1 MTFRYRHGLRRIV
14 GVPVALAA
22 ASAAHLWQS
31 AGLEAQAPAGQAPVA
46 AAPPADLDQ
55 WVTRAMREFQVP
67 GLALVIVKDG
77 KVVALKGYGTR
88 TAGRQETVN
97 EHTIFQIASNTKAF
111 TSAALAMLVDE
122 GKLRWDDRVQT
133 FLPWFELYDPWV
145 TREFTIR
152 DLLTHRSGLGLGAG
166 DLTWWHSNYGRDE
179 IVRRLRTVPPV
190 TSFRTA
196 YAYDNVLYIA
206 AGLVIEAASGQKWD
220 DFIRDRIFVPLGM
233 TDANTTV
240 TTFRPGANVATPH
253 GLVGGKMVIVPRDT
267 VDNIGGAGT
276 INASV
281 ADLSRWLIT
290 QLDSGQAPGG
300 KRLWSAR
307 RAREMWSGVTVQGVG
322 TPSPALSSLRAN
334 FAEYALGW
342 GLRDYRGRK
351 LALHTGGLA
360 GMVSRTVLVPEER
373 LGVVVLTNAEAPAID
388 AVAFHILDEYLGG
401 PTPDLIAGFSQNSAA
416 GDARADSVVRAAEA
430 ARDRASRP
438 SLPLARY
445 AGRYTDVLY
454 GDASITQE
462 GGRLVLRFAHS
473 PAFVGDLEHW
483 QYDTFVARWRVPN
496 LADAYV
502 SFALRPD
509 GSIDN
514 FRMAAVSPAAD
525 FSFDYQDLTFRPVR

>member
-1 MTFRYRHGLRRIV
+1 MMPARPDRVRRTV
-14 GVPVALAA
+14 WLALALAA
-22 ASAAHLWQS
+22 LPAATALDGQVA
-31 AGLEAQAPAGQAPVA
+31 AGRA
-46 AAPPADLDQ
+46 AAPPADLDR
-55 WVTRAMREFQVP
+55 WVARAMRELEVP

-77 KVVALKGYGTR
+77 KVVALRGYGTR
-88 TAGRQETVN
+88 TVGREEPVD

-111 TSAALAMLVDE
+111 TAAALAMLVDE
-122 GKLRWDDRVQT
+122 GKLRWDDRVQK

-145 TREFTIR
+145 TREFTVR

-179 IVRRLRTVPPV
+179 IVRRLRVVPPV

-206 AGLVIEAASGQKWD
+206 AGLVVEAASGQKWD

-233 TDANTTV
+233 NDANTTV

-253 GLVGGKMVIVPRDT
+253 GVVNGKVVIVPRDT
-267 VDNIGGAGT
+267 VDNVGGAGT

-281 ADLSRWLIT
+281 ADLSHWLIT
-290 QLDSGQAPGG
+290 QLDSGRAPDG

-322 TPSPALSSLRAN
+322 IPSPALASLRAN

-373 LGVVVLTNAEAPAID
+373 LGIVVLTNAEASAID

-401 PTPDLIAGFSQNSAA
+401 PTPDLIAGFKVNSAA
-416 GDARADSVVRAAEA
+416 GNARADSVVRAAAA
-430 ARDRASRP
+430 ARDRTSRP

-445 AGRYTDVLY
+445 AGRYSDVLY

-462 GGRLVLRFAHS
+462 GDRLVLRFTHS

-502 SFALRPD
+502 SFALKPD
-509 GSIDN
+509 GSIDT

-525 FSFDYQDLTFRPVR
+525 FSFDYQDLTFRPVH